1 MPNWCSNTVTITA
14 DKEKIDDLE
23 KFLEK
28 NEGKDWFSF
37 VRPCPQELIDVGSV
51 SIHTTN
57 EELVAKYGYS
67 DWYTW
72 GIDNWGCK
80 WNCDANDWH
89 RESEDSISF
98 SFESPWG
105 PPTELYEFM
114 QENDYNVT
122 AHYCEEGMGF
132 VGMFDEGCD
141 RNYEYSDLESL
152 EDIPEE
158 IVEHWDLQS
167 RIEEQEEWNEDEE
180 EESEEVSE
188 VSEAEIHEKLD
199 QMIEDFKKNQG
210 SSEWPGTVD
219 TNQDPNMGEYA
230 ETMKELQQAIEH
242 VKNAEASTEEDIK
255 NPLKKD

>member
-14 DKEKIDDLE
+14 DKEKIDALE
-23 KFLEK
+23 KFLEEK
-28 NEGKDWFSF
+28 EGKDWFSF
-37 VRPCPQELIDVGSV
+37 VRPCPQELLDVGPV
-51 SIHTTN
+51 DHLTIN

-80 WNCDANDWH
+80 WNCDTQDWH
-89 RESEDSISF
+89 RESEDTISF

-105 PPTELYEFM
+105 PPTALYEYM
-114 QENDYNVT
+114 QENDYNVI
-122 AHYCEEGMGF
+122 AHYNEEGMGF
-132 VGMFDEGCD
+132 VGMFDEGYD
-141 RNYEYSDLESL
+141 HSYNYSDLESL
-152 EDIPEE
+152 EAIPEE

-167 RIEEQEEWNEDEE
+167 RIEELEEWNEDEE
-180 EESEEVSE
+180 EESEEMSE
-188 VSEAEIHEKLD
+188 VSVDEMHEKLD
-199 QMIEDFKKNQG
+199 RMVEDFKKNQG

-230 ETMKELQQAIEH
+230 ETMKELQQAIQH